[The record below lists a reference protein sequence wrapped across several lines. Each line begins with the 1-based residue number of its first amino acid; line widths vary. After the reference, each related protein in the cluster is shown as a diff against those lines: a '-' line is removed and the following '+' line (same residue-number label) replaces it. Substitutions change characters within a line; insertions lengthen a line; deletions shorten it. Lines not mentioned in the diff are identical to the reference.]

1 MKAVFY
7 DIRLISLCLAL
18 GLYAVFGSPTP
29 DEISWVE
36 ISLAGLMAIVI
47 GLNGFVR
54 SLVWQ
59 GNEKQNL
66 WWLSGALLWV
76 YGLTGPMI
84 IAVVQGNAISII
96 LRDFVAFFFLC
107 LPLFLCPFLKSRKRN
122 KTVFFFS
129 LLTIGLIFSL
139 RVVAPHWEITHQ
151 DVKLLYLANSPLVL
165 MALIFF
171 SLKACRNLY
180 DKIDYKHLLHFF
192 LFTAGAS
199 LILMAVYID
208 VQRAFLVTLI
218 ISALS
223 VLLIGIVKAPLK
235 TILPLCLVALTIFI
249 FKDFLIETGEQ
260 ALLKTSQVGS
270 NMRLQELQAVWQVA
284 KESPFTLLFGHGWG
298 SVFPSPAV
306 DNIYVAFTHSL
317 LSYMLLKTGLIGLLL
332 TLIYLFFIFE
342 KLVSVYFSDPVKGNM
357 LLWPF
362 VIPILFYASY
372 KSFDFGLLLTV
383 IVLFSVKE
391 RHPKT

>member
-1 MKAVFY
+1 MKAVFH
-7 DIRLISLCLAL
+7 DIKFISLCLAL
-18 GLYAVFGSPTP
+18 GLYAIFGSPTP

-36 ISLAGLMAIVI
+36 MALAGLMIIVI
-47 GLNGFVR
+47 GFNGFIR

-59 GNEKQNL
+59 GNEKQNV
-66 WWLSGALLWV
+66 WWFSGALLWA
-76 YGLTGPMI
+76 YGLIGPTI
-84 IAVVQGNAISII
+84 IAVLQGNAFSVI
-96 LRDFVAFFFLC
+96 LRDLVAFFFLC
-107 LPLFLCPFLKSRKRN
+107 LPLFLCPFLQRMEKN
-122 KTVFFFS
+122 KAVFFF
-129 LLTIGLIFSL
+129 LLLAIGLIFSL
-139 RVVAPHWEITHQ
+139 RVLAPHWEISHQ
-151 DVKLLYLANSPLVL
+151 NVKLLYLANSPLVL

-171 SLKACRNLY
+171 FLKACQNLY
-180 DKIDYKHLLHFF
+180 DKIDYKHLLHFV
-192 LFTAGAS
+192 LFTVGAS

-208 VQRAFLVTLI
+208 VQRAFLAALI

-223 VLLIGIVKAPLK
+223 VFIIGLVKAPLK
-235 TILPLCLVALTIFI
+235 TMLPLCLVALTIFI

-270 NMRLQELQAVWQVA
+270 NMRLQELQAVWQVVA
-284 KESPFTLLFGHGWG
+284 GNAFTLLFGQGWG

-332 TLIYLFFIFE
+332 TLIYLFFVFE

-372 KSFDFGLLLTV
+372 KSFDFGLLLTM
-383 IVLFSVKE
+383 IVLVSVKG
-391 RHPKT
+391 RRIKV